1 MTSSDEAHLLIR
13 LLREGRDYY
22 AFARDETRDP
32 ETTEVF
38 ALAVKARH
46 DLLEDLVA
54 TRLLFQTS
62 PAHPTRILSVDLGY
76 EELRHQFDPLH
87 PQAHAAALHERE
99 RRVLHLMQ
107 DLFDDETSPKLQAA
121 LKAHYAQFVEV
132 DNCLARWNQQ
142 HETATA
148 LV

>member
-1 MTSSDEAHLLIR
+1 MTASDEAHLLIR

-32 ETTEVF
+32 GTAEVF
-38 ALAVKARH
+38 ALAAKSRH
-46 DLLEDLVA
+46 DLLEELVT

-62 PAHPTRILSVDLGY
+62 PAHPTRTLAVDLGY

-87 PQAHAAALHERE
+87 PRAHAAALHERE

-107 DLFDDETSPKLQAA
+107 DLFDEESSPKLQAA
-121 LKAHYAQFVEV
+121 LKSHYAQFIEV
-132 DNCLARWNQQ
+132 DRCLARWVQQ
-142 HETATA
+142 HETAQ
-148 LV
+148 V